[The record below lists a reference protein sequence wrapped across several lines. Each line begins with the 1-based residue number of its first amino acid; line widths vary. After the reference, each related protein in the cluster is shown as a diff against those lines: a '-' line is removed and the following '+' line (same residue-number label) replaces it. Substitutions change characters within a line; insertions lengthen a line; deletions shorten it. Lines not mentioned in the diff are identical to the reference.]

1 MVKEIKLNMLK
12 SSKVRF
18 LNYPQKL
25 YRWYITSLAIN
36 LLLYL
41 LLLSLLYSYCM
52 DKTSPIGDN
61 TILSFMSTFPVAIY
75 TDALKQKGDIFKEN
89 NKKSGIYR

>member
-1 MVKEIKLNMLK
+1 MLE

-18 LNYPQKL
+18 LNDPPKL
-25 YRWYITSLAIN
+25 YRWYITLLCIN

-41 LLLSLLYSYCM
+41 LLLSSTM
-52 DKTSPIGDN
+52 GDN

-75 TDALKQKGDIFKEN
+75 MDPLKQKRDIFKQN
-89 NKKSGIYR
+89 NKKFGIYR